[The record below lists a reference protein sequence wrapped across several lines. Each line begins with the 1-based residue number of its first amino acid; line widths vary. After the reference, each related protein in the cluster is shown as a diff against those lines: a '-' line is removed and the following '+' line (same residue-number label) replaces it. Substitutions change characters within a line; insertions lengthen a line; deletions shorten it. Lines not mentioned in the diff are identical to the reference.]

1 MSSTNGFDMDSIE
14 DSIEE
19 IVMMMERSDWIKGI
33 SFSVAASIIGG
44 ASKLAIRKSWL
55 LEEVEEE
62 RVLRGNSGALDD
74 ENDDDH
80 NNYQQQQGP
89 VAVVNQNH
97 HHHPTGS
104 TTTTDRRRPHFRT
117 TFWSLVWRSTGM
129 FGMTILNPLCSVIAM
144 NYASPSIT
152 APFSGLTLVWIVLFS
167 DCLIGE
173 KPSMV
178 QMVAA
183 ALIVLGETI
192 VAVWGDHTSDNGVT
206 LDDVVREK
214 MAVKGRHS
222 MFLRFPSR
230 SPHFFVPLRKSKNET
245 NQPTKRRNIP
255 IRIRLLSSIV
265 WPLPFG
271 RSFSSSGCGTIRRP
285 RCNDLRGDPRA
296 GPLPVRH
303 HEVTRSSS
311 REYVIQLMASSHSF
325 L

>member
-74 ENDDDH
+74 EIDDDH

-230 SPHFFVPLRKSKNET
+230 SPHFFVPLRKSKKTKPTNRQNAET
-245 NQPTKRRNIP
+245 FLYASGVC
-255 IRIRLLSSIV
+255 RLL
-265 WPLPFG
+265 FG
-271 RSFSSSGCGTIRRP
+271 LCRLV
-285 RCNDLRGDPRA
+285 DLSRQVDA
-296 GPLPVRH
+296 GRFVAHDATVCVGILGRVHYR
-303 HEVTRSSS
+303 
-311 REYVIQLMASSHSF
+311 YVIMKLPAPLVGSM
-325 L
+325 